1 MDKYKKLASNT
12 IIFAIGTFSS
22 KLLTVLLTAFYTRV
36 MEAGDFGGATS
47 IQNAVNILVPIVT
60 LAVNSAALRFSMDKF
75 MNKKSVLTTG
85 VATTLIGFAIFCVF
99 SPFVSK
105 LTINDF
111 NMGEYVAVLYLML
124 LGSSLRQLCQ
134 QFVRGMGN
142 VKLYAIDGVIATAT
156 SAGFTFLYL
165 GVFKWGI
172 NGYILSIFTSDI
184 FSVLLMFVAAKL
196 WRYIDLRHGL
206 NKRVSIP
213 MLKYCIP
220 LIPTVVLWWIIN
232 VSDQY
237 MVIFFKGVAESGI
250 YIAAYKIPN
259 FVIIF
264 STIFIDAWQLSAV
277 DEYNSRENSRFF
289 SNVFNVYSGSLLV
302 VGAFLITL
310 SKFITSFYL
319 GSEYYES
326 WQYEPILVIATTF
339 SCLVNFY
346 ASVYMAKKKSVLS
359 MLTAGAGAIINIV
372 LNFIFIPK
380 LGAYGAAIAT
390 AVSFLV
396 VFIIRAK
403 NTKQFVNIK
412 IDYSSFLPSAIL
424 MLASTIFVIFEVP
437 DEKTSLL
444 ISFGITALILILN
457 FNSVMDILKLLF
469 DKFVKK
475 RG

>member
-1 MDKYKKLASNT
+1 M
-12 IIFAIGTFSS
+12 
-22 KLLTVLLTAFYTRV
+22 
-36 MEAGDFGGATS
+36 
-47 IQNAVNILVPIVT
+47 
-60 LAVNSAALRFSMDKF
+60 
-75 MNKKSVLTTG
+75 
-85 VATTLIGFAIFCVF
+85 
-99 SPFVSK
+99 
-105 LTINDF
+105 
-111 NMGEYVAVLYLML
+111 
-124 LGSSLRQLCQ
+124 
-134 QFVRGMGN
+134 
-142 VKLYAIDGVIATAT
+142 
-156 SAGFTFLYL
+156 
-165 GVFKWGI
+165 
-172 NGYILSIFTSDI
+172 
-184 FSVLLMFVAAKL
+184 
-196 WRYIDLRHGL
+196 
-206 NKRVSIP
+206 
-213 MLKYCIP
+213 
-220 LIPTVVLWWIIN
+220 
-232 VSDQY
+232 
-237 MVIFFKGVAESGI
+237 
-250 YIAAYKIPN
+250 
-259 FVIIF
+259 
-264 STIFIDAWQLSAV
+264 
-277 DEYNSRENSRFF
+277 
-289 SNVFNVYSGSLLV
+289 FNVYSGALLV
-302 VGAFLITL
+302 VGEFLITL

-319 GSEYYES
+319 GSEYYVS

>member
-60 LAVNSAALRFSMDKF
+60 LAVNSAALRFSIDKF
-75 MNKKSVLTTG
+75 TNKKSVFTTG
-85 VATTLIGFAIFCVF
+85 MATTLAGFAIFCLL
-99 SPFVSK
+99 SPLVSK
-105 LTINDF
+105 ITINDF
-111 NMGEYVAVLYLML
+111 NMGEYVTVLYLML

-184 FSVLLMFVAAKL
+184 CSVILMFAVAKL
-196 WRYIDLRHGL
+196 WKYIDFKKGL
-206 NKRVSIP
+206 DKRISVP

-250 YIAAYKIPN
+250 YNAAYKIPN

-277 DEYNSRENSRFF
+277 DEYNSRGNSKFF
-289 SNVFNVYSGSLLV
+289 SDVFNVY
-302 VGAFLITL
+302 
-310 SKFITSFYL
+310 
-319 GSEYYES
+319 
-326 WQYEPILVIATTF
+326 
-339 SCLVNFY
+339 
-346 ASVYMAKKKSVLS
+346 
-359 MLTAGAGAIINIV
+359 
-372 LNFIFIPK
+372 
-380 LGAYGAAIAT
+380 
-390 AVSFLV
+390 
-396 VFIIRAK
+396 
-403 NTKQFVNIK
+403 
-412 IDYSSFLPSAIL
+412 
-424 MLASTIFVIFEVP
+424 
-437 DEKTSLL
+437 
-444 ISFGITALILILN
+444 
-457 FNSVMDILKLLF
+457 
-469 DKFVKK
+469 